1 MSLNWNATKVE
12 GWGEIPVNKQESLI
26 FATMFVDMGEI
37 TEKNHEEF
45 YERYVQFNMACGY
58 TDLYLSLADVK
69 SAIGLS
75 TNVFTT
81 TPAAWR
87 KRLIKKLE
95 EKAREKLYIAKRDAA
110 KAEEPAE
117 EVSNAEG

>member
-1 MSLNWNATKVE
+1 
-12 GWGEIPVNKQESLI
+12 
-26 FATMFVDMGEI
+26 MFVDMGEI

-58 TDLYLSLADVK
+58 ADLYLSADDVK
-69 SAIGLS
+69 DAIGLS

-87 KRLIKKLE
+87 KRLVKILE
-95 EKAREKLYIAKRDAA
+95 DKARERVYRLKREAEAAA
-110 KAEEPAE
+110 KAEQEATD
-117 EVSNAEG
+117 A

>member
-1 MSLNWNATKVE
+1 MSLNWNATKIK
-12 GWGEIPVNKQESLI
+12 GWDEVDPNKRESLI

-58 TDLYLSLADVK
+58 PDLYLSLDDVK
-69 SAIGLS
+69 GAIGLS

-81 TPAAWR
+81 TTAAWR
-87 KRLIKKLE
+87 KRLIRILE
-95 EKAREKLYIAKRDAA
+95 DKARDKMYRAKRDAA
-110 KAEEPAE
+110 KAEQESTDA
-117 EVSNAEG
+117 